1 MLSVTDLHAGYGEL
15 AILHGVSITVA
26 AGEIVTLIGPNGA
39 GKSTLM
45 KAIFGLIR
53 PSEGRVYFDGD
64 DVTGERPHL
73 LVRRGMSYVPQNENI
88 FPRLTVK
95 ENLEMGAFAGRRRLD
110 EAFAR
115 VYELFPPL
123 WEKRNE
129 RAGVLS
135 GGQQQMLAIGR
146 ALMLAPRLLLLDE
159 PTAGLAPRYAQMIL
173 AKAREINAAGV
184 GILMVEQNARA
195 ALAISDRAYVLAMG
209 QNRVD
214 GAAGALLTDPEVAQL
229 FLGG

>member
-1 MLSVTDLHAGYGEL
+1 MLSVIDLHAGYGDL

-53 PSEGRVYFDGD
+53 PTAGRVYFEGQ
-64 DVTGERPHL
+64 DVTGAQPHH
-73 LVRRGMSYVPQNENI
+73 LVRRGMAYVPQNENI

-95 ENLEMGAFAGRRRLD
+95 ENLEMGAFPGRGRLD

-135 GGQQQMLAIGR
+135 GGQQQMHAIGR
-146 ALMLAPRLLLLDE
+146 ALMLSPRLLLLDE
-159 PTAGLAPRYAQMIL
+159 PSAGLAPRYAQLIL
-173 AKAREINAAGV
+173 AKAREINQAGIGV
-184 GILMVEQNARA
+184 LMVEQNARA

-209 QNRVD
+209 RNRVH
-214 GAAGALLTDPEVAQL
+214 GAAGALLADPEVAQL